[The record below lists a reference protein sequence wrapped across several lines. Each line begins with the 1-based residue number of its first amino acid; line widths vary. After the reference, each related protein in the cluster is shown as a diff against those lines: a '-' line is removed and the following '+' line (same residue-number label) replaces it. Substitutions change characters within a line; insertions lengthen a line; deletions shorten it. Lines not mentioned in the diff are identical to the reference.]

1 MKYRALMED
10 NNIVVDLL
18 IAIFQKPVRRKSYK
32 TYSKKFINS
41 VKKDLNNDMLKK
53 DIKKK
58 YNLNNYELS
67 KILNDND

>member
-41 VKKDLNNDMLKK
+41 VKKDLDNGMLKK
-53 DIKKK
+53 NIKKK
-58 YNLNNYELS
+58 YNLNQYELS
-67 KILNDND
+67 KILNNDI